1 MDYTFLKHDI
11 NNPFT
16 ITDTHIFKQGYCV
29 LTCLHKRQQSTRNK
43 EIMLVSHTVRRGN
56 MTILAINMTM
66 YDVDSRK

>member
-1 MDYTFLKHDI
+1 MDNTFLKHDI

-16 ITDTHIFKQGYCV
+16 ITDTHILKQGYCV

-43 EIMLVSHTVRRGN
+43 ETMLVSHTVGRGN
-56 MTILAINMTM
+56 MTILAINM

>member
-1 MDYTFLKHDI
+1 MDNTFLKHDI

-43 EIMLVSHTVRRGN
+43 ETMLVSHTVRRGN
-56 MTILAINMTM
+56 MTFLAINM

>member
-43 EIMLVSHTVRRGN
+43 EMMLVSHTVRRGN

>member
-1 MDYTFLKHDI
+1 MKYTFLKHDI

-29 LTCLHKRQQSTRNK
+29 LTCLHKRQQSMRNK
-43 EIMLVSHTVRRGN
+43 ETMLVSHTVRRGN
-56 MTILAINMTM
+56 MTILAINM

>member
-1 MDYTFLKHDI
+1 MDNTFLKHDM

-43 EIMLVSHTVRRGN
+43 EAMLVSHTVRRGN
-56 MTILAINMTM
+56 MTILAINM

>member
-1 MDYTFLKHDI
+1 MDNTFLKHDI

-43 EIMLVSHTVRRGN
+43 ETMLVSHTVRRGN
-56 MTILAINMTM
+56 MTILTINM
-66 YDVDSRK
+66 YDADSRK